1 MAMRQHPLSMVFPS
15 MAEDELDSM
24 AADIKA
30 NGQKEAV
37 IVFDGM
43 VLDGWHRYRACEKAG
58 VKCVTI
64 KHDGSDPVAFVL
76 SRNLHRRHLTASQ
89 RAAAIV
95 AATSWRPQGRPGNKP
110 EPGSGFSEAAMA
122 AAAET
127 TDRTIRQ
134 AKVAHEAGLGD
145 AVRDGKV
152 SAKQAAEVAKLPP
165 KKREQA
171 KAAIERGEK
180 PPKASAKPPVDPRD
194 AEITELRAR
203 LAEAADEVERLSATR
218 AGDVDTEQLIARLQS
233 ELRTVKAKR
242 DNLMRENAEMKRQI
256 KFLERKAA

>member
-1 MAMRQHPLSMVFPS
+1 MAMKQHPLSMVFPS

-89 RAAAIV
+89 RAAAVV
-95 AATSWRPQGRPGNKP
+95 AARGWRPHGDQAR
-110 EPGSGFSEAAMA
+110 SIAAM
-122 AAAET
+122 
-127 TDRTIRQ
+127 DRTTAEM
-134 AKVAHEAGLGD
+134 AKEAEVGTATIERAKAAQKAGLGD
-145 AVRDGKV
+145 AVREGKV
-152 SAKQAAEVAKLPP
+152 TAEGAAKVAKLPP

-180 PPKASAKPPVDPRD
+180 LPKAPAKPPVDPRD
-194 AEITELRAR
+194 AEIAELRAR